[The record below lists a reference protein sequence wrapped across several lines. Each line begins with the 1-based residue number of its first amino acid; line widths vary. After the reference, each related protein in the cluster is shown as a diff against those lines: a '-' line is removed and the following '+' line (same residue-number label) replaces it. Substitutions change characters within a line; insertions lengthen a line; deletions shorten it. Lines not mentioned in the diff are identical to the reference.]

1 MVEAAAAGPCQ
12 LEPDLQTDGLGLGT
26 VLALVDLLG
35 LKALEVLL
43 WAPGEGEGEGEAPAP
58 AGLSLG
64 RAGPEHLSSPVGRNG
79 LGYAPQAH
87 VVCDWR
93 RFADKKLGSQLGPGY
108 TSLQDFPDS
117 D

>member
-12 LEPDLQTDGLGLGT
+12 LEPDLQMDGLGLGA

-43 WAPGEGEGEGEAPAP
+43 WAPGEGEGEGPSP

-64 RAGPEHLSSPVGRNG
+64 HAGPEQLSSPVGRNG
-79 LGYAPQAH
+79 LAYAPQARA
-87 VVCDWR
+87 VDDWR
-93 RFADKKLGSQLGPGY
+93 RFAGKKLGYRLGPGY
-108 TSLQDFPDS
+108 TFLQDFPKS